1 MNGNTYGN
9 PYGNPYYP
17 SQRPAQPPSMLW
29 VTCEQ
34 EARSYMVAPNSGVA
48 LWDSNAPRVYL
59 KQADASGRPIF
70 KAYDLVERADA
81 PVSPPAAAQGAGAA
95 YVTRK
100 EFDELAAAVRELR
113 GKKNGEEVVSG
124 E

>member
-1 MNGNTYGN
+1 MNENSYGN

-17 SQRPAQPPSMLW
+17 PQRPMQPRPAQPSMLW

-59 KQADASGRPIF
+59 KQTDASGRPMF
-70 KAYDLVERADA
+70 KAYDLVERVDA
-81 PVSPPAAAQGAGAA
+81 PVSPSVPSQNAGGN
-95 YVTRK
+95 YVTRE
-100 EFDELAAAVRELR
+100 EFDALVAAVREIK
-113 GKKNGEEVVSG
+113 GVKSDE
-124 E
+124 